1 MGTESF
7 GKMIAAARRDAKLSQ
22 RALAERLITKQK
34 PTGVWGTYIGQI
46 EKGDKIPSDEVCLL
60 LSTALDLDP
69 DVVLLAAYRSRAN
82 SDAGKALFAMMERSL
97 TDPMV
102 RELLGSE
109 RPLAPILEIIANPEA
124 MGLLADQRWIKAI
137 TRARKLQKKRDIL
150 ATLRDLEAMNDK
162 QWEATRVVIQTMDLQ
177 SSAE

>member
-1 MGTESF
+1 
-7 GKMIAAARRDAKLSQ
+7 
-22 RALAERLITKQK
+22 
-34 PTGVWGTYIGQI
+34 
-46 EKGDKIPSDEVCLL
+46 
-60 LSTALDLDP
+60 
-69 DVVLLAAYRSRAN
+69 
-82 SDAGKALFAMMERSL
+82 MERSL

>member
-22 RALAERLITKQK
+22 RALAEQLITKQK

-109 RPLAPILEIIANPEA
+109 RPLAPILEI
-124 MGLLADQRWIKAI
+124 LADQRWIKAI